1 MTRAERT
8 LDIARTIVRELE
20 RRELPSCVIGAAAL
34 AVHRYARA
42 THDLDL
48 ATLVRTAQELDA
60 LAEALRA
67 HGLDVAVAHADAGDA
82 LGGVITVESD
92 DALAVQVVN
101 FFNPW
106 NGWVPAGKA
115 ALDHAIPRAL
125 GDLAVADV
133 PHLVALKLYAGG
145 RKSALDVIELL
156 ARHPPSLVE
165 ETLVVCDR
173 LGFGADLR
181 ALLANP

>member
-8 LDIARTIVRELE
+8 LVLAHRVATHLANRAF
-20 RRELPSCVIGAAAL
+20 PCCVIGAAAL
-34 AVHRYARA
+34 AVHAYARA

-48 ATLVRTAQELDA
+48 ATLVRTDRELDD

-67 HGLDVAVAHADAGDA
+67 SGLDVHVAHADAGDA
-82 LGGVITVESD
+82 LGGVISIDEEGSNP
-92 DALAVQVVN
+92 VQVVN

-115 ALDHAIPRAL
+115 ALDHALPSAL

-145 RKSALDVIELL
+145 RKSQLDVLELL
-156 ARHPPSLVE
+156 ARQPPQATAE
-165 ETLVVCDR
+165 AQAVCDA
-173 LGFGADLR
+173 LGLGEALR
-181 ALLANP
+181 AALEGR

>member
-8 LDIARTIVRELE
+8 LALAHRVAAALR
-20 RRELPSCVIGAAAL
+20 RRELPCCVIGAAAL
-34 AVHRYARA
+34 AVHAYARA

-48 ATLVRTAQELDA
+48 ATLVRTDRELDD
-60 LAEALRA
+60 LAADLRA
-67 HGLDVAVAHADAGDA
+67 AGLDVHVAHADAGDA
-82 LGGVITVESD
+82 LGGVLSVEED
-92 DALAVQVVN
+92 GANPVQVVN

-115 ALDHAIPRAL
+115 ALEHALPTAL
-125 GDLAVADV
+125 GELSVADV

-156 ARHPPSLVE
+156 ARQPPTAVAE
-165 ETLVVCDR
+165 AQAVCDA
-173 LGFGADLR
+173 LGLGEALR
-181 ALLANP
+181 DALGGR